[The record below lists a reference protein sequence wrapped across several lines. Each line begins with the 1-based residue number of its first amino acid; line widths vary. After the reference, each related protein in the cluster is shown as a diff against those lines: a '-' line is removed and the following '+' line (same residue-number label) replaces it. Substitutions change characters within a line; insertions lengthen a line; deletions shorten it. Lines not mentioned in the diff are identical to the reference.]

1 MPVTIHLTPMNEPL
15 GRAIGNA
22 LEVEEAIATLQGEG
36 PEDLVDLVVRLSGE
50 GDRARAVL
58 DAGSAFEAFTCMVR
72 AQGGDLNQF
81 PQALGCEES
90 PLFSPNAG
98 QVERLDALGIGKA
111 VFVLGAGRKH
121 AREDVHPGVG
131 IKLNVKEGDTV
142 EIGVEDARSYAE
154 GALKVG

>member
-1 MPVTIHLTPMNEPL
+1 
-15 GRAIGNA
+15 
-22 LEVEEAIATLQGEG
+22 
-36 PEDLVDLVVRLSGE
+36 
-50 GDRARAVL
+50 
-58 DAGSAFEAFTCMVR
+58 
-72 AQGGDLNQF
+72 LNQF

-142 EIGVEDARSYAE
+142 EIGEPWAFLVHSGKGVEEARSFAE